1 MKILWV
7 GPFFSDSAL
16 AEKRATNQAAA
27 KWSRGLLQGLKQNG
41 CEIRVISHCTE
52 QRWPR
57 GNVFWQDDASKWF
70 LDWFPCERIAYCNV
84 VGIKELWLAWA
95 YARAA
100 RGLFKSWIPD
110 VVLCYNSLHSCN
122 VAVMEVASKLGI
134 KSVPII
140 LDGDDPRGDDWKKLL
155 RDDRFASGVVFL
167 SWWMYQNYPKRD
179 IPLFHMDGGA
189 DVFKG
194 EEPKRIQGSTYSLVH
209 TGALDY
215 WRGLEF
221 MKGVV
226 RCCTRQDVRFIFCG
240 KCDKEKMW
248 AEFGHDPRVDVRGFL
263 TNEEVDRVCRDADV
277 LLSVRE
283 PNVPDNVVNYPSKV
297 PQYLAWGK
305 PVVST
310 WVPSFKPEYRDVLEV
325 SGDCPKGF
333 VNVLN
338 DVLLWKLDERVCKYK
353 FIKTWF
359 EEHKSWSRQAMRLID
374 FLKSNVLKEQTP

>member
-7 GPFFSDSAL
+7 GPFFSDLAL
-16 AEKRATNQAAA
+16 ADKRATNQAAA
-27 KWSRGLLQGLKQNG
+27 KWSRGLLQGLKRNG

-57 GNVFWQDDASKWF
+57 GNVFWQDDAPKWF
-70 LDWFPCERIAYCNV
+70 LDWFPCVRIAYCNV
-84 VGIKELWLAWA
+84 VCVKERWLEWA

-100 RGLFKSWIPD
+100 RRLFKTWAPD

-122 VAVMEVASKLGI
+122 VAVMKIASKLGI

-140 LDGDDPRGDDWKKLL
+140 LDGDDPRGDNWKRLL

-179 IPLFHMDGGA
+179 VPLLHMDGGA

-194 EEPKRIQGSTYSLVH
+194 EEPKNAQGSTYSLVH

-240 KCDKEKMW
+240 KCDKKKIW
-248 AEFGHDPRVDVRGFL
+248 AEFDNDPRVDARGFV
-263 TNEEVDRVCRDADV
+263 TNEEVDQICRDADAF
-277 LLSVRE
+277 LNVRTPE
-283 PNVPDNVVNYPSKV
+283 IGDNLVNYPSKV
-297 PQYLAWGK
+297 PQYLSWGK

-310 WVPSFKPEYRDVLEV
+310 WNDSFSPEYRDILNVC
-325 SGDCPKGF
+325 DDTPKGF
-333 VNVLN
+333 CGVL
-338 DVLLWKLDERVCKYK
+338 DRVLGWSDDQKLAK
-353 FIKTWF
+353 FSQIKSWF
-359 EEHKSWSRQAMRLID
+359 EERKSWLKQSERLIQY
-374 FLKSNVLKEQTP
+374 LNSLCQ